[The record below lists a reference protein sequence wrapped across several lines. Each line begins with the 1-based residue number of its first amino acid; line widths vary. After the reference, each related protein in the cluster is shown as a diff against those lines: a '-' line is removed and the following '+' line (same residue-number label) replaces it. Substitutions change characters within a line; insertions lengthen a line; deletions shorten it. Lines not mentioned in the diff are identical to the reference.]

1 MKKKTINFFNKLK
14 TKFPDNNQAQE
25 AIDYLK
31 TQIEMWEDEDSSSRG
46 DNSDYPIPSE
56 LKSEFDVA
64 LFSDGACRGN
74 PGPGSWGC
82 VGQLYSGE
90 ILFKAS
96 GVETRTTNNRMEMK
110 GAIDAMETLI
120 REREDFKG
128 LNIFLYSDSKY
139 VVEGMKSWIH
149 SWKSKGWTKSDKKP
163 PENVDLWKELD
174 GVSQSFTKIEYIW
187 VKGHAGHPQNELCDQ
202 LANEALD
209 DSGF

>member
-14 TKFPDNNQAQE
+14 TKFPDNNQALE

-31 TQIEMWEDEDSSSRG
+31 SQIENWEDEDSAHSSSN
-46 DNSDYPIPSE
+46 DEYPVPTE

-82 VGQLYSGE
+82 VGQLSTGE

-110 GAIDAMETLI
+110 GAVDAMETLI
-120 REREDFKG
+120 RERADFKD
-128 LNIFLYSDSKY
+128 LNIYLYSDSKY
-139 VVEGMKSWIH
+139 VVDGMKSWIH
-149 SWKSKGWTKSDKKP
+149 SWKSRGWKKADKKP
-163 PENVDLWKELD
+163 PENVDLWKDLD
-174 GVSQSFTKIEYIW
+174 EVSQSFTKIEYIW

-209 DSGF
+209 ESGF